1 MEAGQER
8 GTSLVEGSGDG
19 LSASSSVSY
28 DVTEASKTKPLGKQE
43 ASGLHGAF
51 VGRVGEE
58 SESCNWAAEDNVNI
72 RELL

>member
-28 DVTEASKTKPLGKQE
+28 DVTEASNTKPLGKQE
-43 ASGLHGAF
+43 ASGAF